1 MKNRT
6 IITVILATF
15 LTTDMMLSTA
25 IAAPKNCASKYV
37 SAIGSSTG
45 DVVKLRISRAKRR
58 AASDWEE
65 TVAGRHSVRYSDFEK
80 AYNPFFSCR
89 LNAFGGTT
97 CIVTALPCDD
107 S

>member
-1 MKNRT
+1 M
-6 IITVILATF
+6 A
-15 LTTDMMLSTA
+15 A
-25 IAAPKNCASKYV
+25 I
-37 SAIGSSTG
+37 
-45 DVVKLRISRAKRR
+45 
-58 AASDWEE
+58 DWEE
-65 TVAGRHSVRYSDFEK
+65 TVAGRHAVRYSDFEK